1 MGAGDADRG
10 LPANIHNGELEE
22 GMRSAHVDQR
32 PPWAAEKILQARE
45 HRDLILQGNRISRR
59 GQTPRIERPSDQGLI
74 PNVKQAALH
83 EDRIGVGFG
92 DELGFPFQR
101 TDANRSLI
109 RRSGDG
115 SRLKQEMPS
124 IRQKPWKPVRDLLP
138 SSTQPADRNGRSSS
152 IRNPTEDTV
161 LVHKNRITPFAFQVP
176 PAYFCGRSEEQR
188 ALHLGV

>member
-109 RRSGDG
+109 RRSGTAVD
-115 SRLKQEMPS
+115 
-124 IRQKPWKPVRDLLP
+124 
-138 SSTQPADRNGRSSS
+138 
-152 IRNPTEDTV
+152 
-161 LVHKNRITPFAFQVP
+161 
-176 PAYFCGRSEEQR
+176 
-188 ALHLGV
+188 